1 MSGGKVSLRKDRGPA
16 EVAEVVDAE
25 AVDLPERPDP
35 TPPAAGSPVPLPWEL
50 ATVERRPVV
59 ATWLRDHQQRV
70 AAARWALRWVAHL
83 VAFHVVRVPL
93 YLVRVVWMTP
103 RGFGRLV
110 GRGAGWAVDARSV
123 PLILAA
129 QRAGDAKEYRA
140 LLAAS
145 QATRRPRLLA
155 VAGLAVAA
163 AVAGW
168 VAVVWAPWWLWW
180 AAVLAGVVVCARAGQ
195 NADRPLMEHAALPGR
210 VRKLS
215 TGIVLR
221 AFVAAKL
228 AKDDDPVTFTG
239 PPHRDGAG
247 WRVVLDLPYGR
258 TADEAADKRGPIASG
273 LDVDERC
280 VFITRVRGAAGSA
293 RRVSLWVADEDPLAV
308 PAGPSPLITLDRVNF
323 WEGFPF
329 GLDERSALV
338 TLNVLWSALLVGAVP
353 RQGKTFVARLVA
365 LAAALDP
372 HVRLHVYDLKGSPD
386 WTAFRHVAHRWG
398 LGDVPDPETGVD
410 PVKALLED
418 MLELRAEV
426 DHRYRT
432 LRRLPPD
439 VVPEGK
445 LTEQLARTAAAGMP
459 LVLVVI
465 DEVQRAFAHRAYG
478 EQLAEVLEDLVKV
491 APGAGIIVEAAT
503 QKPDAKSTPTGFRD
517 QFTIRFALYV
527 TNRDASEAVLGAGAG
542 GEGLHAH
549 RLNPEAKGTGLLRG
563 TGDTMQGGR
572 TVRTFLADGADAEAI
587 CLRAR
592 ALRSAA
598 GTLSGAAL
606 GDMPAAPV
614 TYSPAADVLVVMGGD
629 EKAHSDVLC
638 SRLAEQWPDRYA
650 EWKPAQL
657 SAALKPVGVRTRQ
670 VWADGLDGQPANRYG
685 VIRADLADALDGG
698 QR

>member
-1 MSGGKVSLRKDRGPA
+1 VVGGL
-16 EVAEVVDAE
+16 
-25 AVDLPERPDP
+25 
-35 TPPAAGSPVPLPWEL
+35 
-50 ATVERRPVV
+50 
-59 ATWLRDHQQRV
+59 
-70 AAARWALRWVAHL
+70 L
-83 VAFHVVRVPL
+83 V
-93 YLVRVVWMTP
+93 W
-103 RGFGRLV
+103 
-110 GRGAGWAVDARSV
+110 W
-123 PLILAA
+123 
-129 QRAGDAKEYRA
+129 
-140 LLAAS
+140 
-145 QATRRPRLLA
+145 
-155 VAGLAVAA
+155 
-163 AVAGW
+163 
-168 VAVVWAPWWLWW
+168 WAPWWLQ
-180 AAVLAGVVVCARAGQ
+180 ALVFGGLGLVAARAGQ
-195 NADRPLMEHAALPGR
+195 NPDRPLMEHAALPGR

-239 PPHRDGAG
+239 PPARDGAG
-247 WRVVLDLPYGR
+247 WRVVVDLPFGR
-258 TADEAADKRGPIASG
+258 TADEAIDKRGAIASG

-280 VFITRVRGAAGSA
+280 LFLSRVRGAAGSA
-293 RRVSLWVADEDPLAV
+293 RRLAVWVADSDPLAV
-308 PAGPSPLITLDRVNF
+308 PAGPSPLIRAGRVNF

-329 GLDERSALV
+329 GLDERGELV

-353 RQGKTFVARLVA
+353 RQGKSFTARLVA

-372 HVRLHVYDLKGSPD
+372 HVRLHIFDLKGSPD
-386 WTAFRHVAHRWG
+386 WTCFRHVAHRWG

-410 PVKALLED
+410 PVKALLDD

-432 LRRLPPD
+432 LRKLPPE

-445 LTEQLARTAAAGMP
+445 LTEQLARSRQAGMP

-465 DEVQRAFAHRAYG
+465 DEVQRAFTHREYG
-478 EQLAEVLEDLVKV
+478 DELAAVLEDLVKV

-572 TVRTFLADGADAEAI
+572 TVRTFLADGSDAEAI
-587 CLRAR
+587 CRRAR
-592 ALRSAA
+592 ELRTAA

-606 GDMPAAPV
+606 GEMPEVVPQQQ
-614 TYSPAADVLVVMGGD
+614 YSPAADLLVVMGTD
-629 EKAHSDVLC
+629 DKAHSDVLC
-638 SRLAEQWPDRYA
+638 ARLAEQWPDRYA

-657 SAALKPVGVRTRQ
+657 SAALKPLGVRTRQ

-685 VIRADLADALDGG
+685 VLRSDLAAALDDQP

>member
-1 MSGGKVSLRKDRGPA
+1 MSGQEVDLRKESAP
-16 EVAEVVDAE
+16 EVVDGE
-25 AVDLPERPDP
+25 IVDLPERPEVP
-35 TPPAAGSPVPLPWEL
+35 MPANGSPVPLPWEL

-59 ATWLRDHQQRV
+59 AVWLRDHQQRV
-70 AAARWALRWVAHL
+70 TATRWAAGYLVHL
-83 VAFHVVRVPL
+83 LAFHAVRVPL
-93 YLVRVVWMTP
+93 YLARAAWFIPRGLARLVRRVVEW
-103 RGFGRLV
+103 V
-110 GRGAGWAVDARSV
+110 VDARSI

-145 QATRRPRLLA
+145 QAIRRPRLL
-155 VAGLAVAA
+155 VLAGLTPAA
-163 AVAGW
+163 GV
-168 VAVVWAPWWLWW
+168 VVWLLAALAPWWLQW
-180 AAVLAGVVVCARAGQ
+180 ATALAAGLACARAGQ
-195 NADRPLMEHAALPGR
+195 DPDRPLMEHAALPGR

-258 TADEAADKRGPIASG
+258 TADEAADRRGPIASG

-293 RRVSLWVADEDPLAV
+293 RRVALWVADEDPLAV
-308 PAGPSPLITLDRVNF
+308 PAGPSPLIRTERVNF

-329 GLDERSALV
+329 GLDERGELV
-338 TLNVLWSALLVGAVP
+338 TLNLLWSALLVGAVP
-353 RQGKTFVARLVA
+353 RMGKSFTARLAA

-372 HVRLHVYDLKGSPD
+372 HVRLHIYDLKGSPD
-386 WTAFRHVAHRWG
+386 WTCFRHVAHRWG
-398 LGDVPDPETGVD
+398 LGDVPDPDTGLD
-410 PVKALLED
+410 PVKALLDD
-418 MLELRAEV
+418 MLDLRAEV

-432 LRRLPPD
+432 LRRLPPE

-445 LTEQLARTAAAGMP
+445 LTEQLARTKAAGMP

-465 DEVQRAFAHRAYG
+465 DEVQRAFAHKTYG
-478 EQLAEVLEDLVKV
+478 DDLSEVLEDLVKV

-517 QFTIRFALYV
+517 QFTIRFALFV

-549 RLNPEAKGTGLLRG
+549 KLNPEAKGTGLLRG

-572 TVRTFLADGADAEAI
+572 TVRTFLANGADAEAI
-587 CLRAR
+587 CVRAR
-592 ALRSAA
+592 QLRSAA

-606 GDMPAAPV
+606 GEQPAAPV
-614 TYSPAADVLVVMGGD
+614 AYSPAADLLVVMGAD
-629 EKAHSDVLC
+629 DKAHSDVLC
-638 SRLAEQWPDRYA
+638 ARLAEQWPDRYA
-650 EWKPAQL
+650 EWRPAQV
-657 SAALKPVGVRTRQ
+657 SAALKPLGVRTRQ
-670 VWADGLDGQPANRYG
+670 VWAEGLDRQSANRYG
-685 VIRADLADALDGG
+685 VVRADLADALGG
-698 QR
+698 RDR